1 MIDGTGT
8 NNNNILPEIVASME
22 ISNHL
27 TIDLADVVNVAEDRL
42 SHPVVFLDVKVD
54 VFR

>member
-8 NNNNILPEIVASME
+8 NNNDILPKIIASME

-27 TIDLADVVNVAEDRL
+27 TIDLTDVFDVTEDRL
-42 SHPVVFLDVKVD
+42 SHHVVFVNVKVD
-54 VFR
+54 VLH